1 MLCAIWTK
9 ESDVLQIRFKP
20 GCISIRY
27 DNARGWVE
35 DMSILTYPLF
45 MLRNMGFFNITSL
58 LS

>member
-35 DMSILTYPLF
+35 DMSK
-45 MLRNMGFFNITSL
+45 
-58 LS
+58 